1 MPTSVFHGPKALDA
15 FAAAAQPSRV
25 IVDVPLR
32 GRVAVNKPFASPPD
46 WRDQM
51 MYLIM
56 VDRFNN
62 PDAPPPPD
70 WDRKRT
76 GDNER
81 FGGTFE
87 GIRQKLDYLAGLGVG
102 AIWMTP
108 VLKNRMSPSGI
119 SHHGYG
125 IYDFMEVDPRFASDP
140 STPGLAEQELIRLVD
155 EAHARG
161 MYVILDIVINHAGD
175 IFEYREGNATRN
187 EEPWSNRE
195 YDVCWRDRSG
205 AARLDLPVP
214 RAEEVDVGPTEL
226 LGNENFR
233 RHGRGGF
240 DDWCKQGDFCTLKEL
255 ATDREDVFHDRPVLN
270 ALIRSYQYLIALTDV
285 DGFRIDTLKFV
296 EEDCAR
302 TFCNAIREYAYL
314 IGKKNFF
321 MFGES
326 KTSNEE
332 VLARYTGRNTAVDD
346 GDVLGADAQID
357 FPLCWKLGSVVKG
370 FEAPTAIIDFFQ
382 RRREAQRNVISSHGE
397 ASKYFV
403 TNLDCHDDE
412 QRFLYPRDGGDYTG
426 QLTLALGCL
435 LTLQGIP
442 CIYYG
447 TEVGLKGTQ
456 EIYAPDYRGG
466 GCPEFV
472 REALWGA
479 PGAFA
484 TQGKIY
490 RQLQA
495 MAAVRA
501 AHAPLRYGRQYFRE
515 ISGNG
520 GDFGYS
526 QTKPGI
532 IAFSRILNDREVL
545 VVANTSLSQD
555 FTGQVIVDARIN
567 SAIERFKIAHSN
579 RGTTGEVFVQKGNVR
594 FYNRDNSFRD
604 ETWACRVP
612 LALRPAEF
620 QILLQKV

>member
-1 MPTSVFHGPKALDA
+1 
-15 FAAAAQPSRV
+15 
-25 IVDVPLR
+25 
-32 GRVAVNKPFASPPD
+32 
-46 WRDQM
+46 
-51 MYLIM
+51 
-56 VDRFNN
+56 
-62 PDAPPPPD
+62 
-70 WDRKRT
+70 
-76 GDNER
+76 
-81 FGGTFE
+81 
-87 GIRQKLDYLAGLGVG
+87 
-102 AIWMTP
+102 
-108 VLKNRMSPSGI
+108 
-119 SHHGYG
+119 
-125 IYDFMEVDPRFASDP
+125 
-140 STPGLAEQELIRLVD
+140 
-155 EAHARG
+155 
-161 MYVILDIVINHAGD
+161 
-175 IFEYREGNATRN
+175 
-187 EEPWSNRE
+187 
-195 YDVCWRDRSG
+195 
-205 AARLDLPVP
+205 
-214 RAEEVDVGPTEL
+214 
-226 LGNENFR
+226 
-233 RHGRGGF
+233 
-240 DDWCKQGDFCTLKEL
+240 
-255 ATDREDVFHDRPVLN
+255 
-270 ALIRSYQYLIALTDV
+270 
-285 DGFRIDTLKFV
+285 
-296 EEDCAR
+296 
-302 TFCNAIREYAYL
+302 
-314 IGKKNFF
+314 
-321 MFGES
+321 
-326 KTSNEE
+326 
-332 VLARYTGRNTAVDD
+332 
-346 GDVLGADAQID
+346 
-357 FPLCWKLGSVVKG
+357 VVKG